1 MWIHLTDKIGIEKWL
16 PVDELTV
23 TGCQTMGGGRQIF
36 GNFNGIMNSL
46 RLLLKYFLSDKTQR
60 EKKKSYWLH
69 VETKN
74 GSENKSNIFHR
85 RIPLK
90 SNDLHILSL
99 FFIELLLF
107 SLPLFFYTSTEKK
120 NMKSK
125 HDL

>member
-1 MWIHLTDKIGIEKWL
+1 MLKRKMV
-16 PVDELTV
+16 VD
-23 TGCQTMGGGRQIF
+23 
-36 GNFNGIMNSL
+36 
-46 RLLLKYFLSDKTQR
+46 
-60 EKKKSYWLH
+60 
-69 VETKN
+69 
-74 GSENKSNIFHR
+74 SENKSNIFHR